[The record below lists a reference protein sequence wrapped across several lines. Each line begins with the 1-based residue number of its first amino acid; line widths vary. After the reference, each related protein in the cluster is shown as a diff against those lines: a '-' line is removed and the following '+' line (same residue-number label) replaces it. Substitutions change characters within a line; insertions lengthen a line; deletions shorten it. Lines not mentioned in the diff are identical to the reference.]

1 MSNLLISS
9 SSEIQRNRC
18 HISDKTMLMNFT
30 DIMHGVSEKD
40 TFQTQISRQLLYE
53 LDSCE
58 CFELAIRKN
67 TRSCTHGKL
76 MITS

>member
-1 MSNLLISS
+1 
-9 SSEIQRNRC
+9 
-18 HISDKTMLMNFT
+18 MNFT
-30 DIMHGVSEKD
+30 DVMHGVSEKD
-40 TFQTQISRQLLYE
+40 TFQTQISRQLLCE

-67 TRSCTHGKL
+67 RRSCTHGKL